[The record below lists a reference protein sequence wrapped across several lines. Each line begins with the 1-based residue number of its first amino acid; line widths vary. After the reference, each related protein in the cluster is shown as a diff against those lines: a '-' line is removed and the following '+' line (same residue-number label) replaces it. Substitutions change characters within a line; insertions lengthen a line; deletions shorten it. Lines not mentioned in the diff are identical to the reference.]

1 MTEHSE
7 DSAKILS
14 ELQSLRKELQAFH
27 QQWARVNGV
36 AGYSLKGSQAGAMK
50 WSRTTKEEHSKT
62 ADRLRS
68 ALAVVFLAWPIIIA
82 LGRSGF
88 LWFWSYMSYDDGLL
102 VTILWIVVLGGLIVF
117 ARAYDDAETQ
127 PTSEGDSR

>member
-14 ELQSLRKELQAFH
+14 ELQALRKELQAFH

-36 AGYSLKGSQAGAMK
+36 AVYSLKGSQAGAMK
-50 WSRTTKEEHSKT
+50 WSRTTKEEHSRT
-62 ADRLRS
+62 ADRLRI
-68 ALAVVFLAWPIIIA
+68 ALAAVFLAWPIIIA
-82 LGRSGF
+82 LGQCGF
-88 LWFWSYMSYDDGLL
+88 LWSHMSYEDGRI

-127 PTSEGDSR
+127 PTSEGGPR